1 MLKVYLKGKKEG
13 LSLAESVVIG
23 FQNEIGFTGS
33 PEYKILQKVYE
44 SIHEFNQEL
53 SEAEM
58 GVNRN
63 DDQRKSGDVQE
74 SV

>member
-1 MLKVYLKGKKEG
+1 MLKGYLKGKKEG